1 MRQYRSYPTF
11 QLVTYESINDCDW
24 VSCYRARLSKIS
36 SAYIHFEQQTVFYL
50 WNGYPMTNT
59 IEDDIEFECI
69 GNVLLEEA
77 VSAIDSKIENHCILV
92 FLWYFNIRYILCGN
106 THDQFNY
113 NEVSLIYIP
122 RTKKITRH
130 IPSTKEF
137 PIFLKY
143 MNSKNKCC
151 RHSMFLSMLIQK
163 TPRIYFLNKT
173 VTSVTGIHDCH
184 NIMFSCQN
192 FCFFF
197 MWNNTE
203 YKSFFQNKKVEGCIT
218 EFSCRNAF

>member
-1 MRQYRSYPTF
+1 
-11 QLVTYESINDCDW
+11 
-24 VSCYRARLSKIS
+24 
-36 SAYIHFEQQTVFYL
+36 
-50 WNGYPMTNT
+50 MTNT

-77 VSAIDSKIENHCILV
+77 VSAIDSKIENHCTLV

-143 MNSKNKCC
+143 MNSQKQVLQAFNVPQHPDTENPQNIFFKQNSNKCH
-151 RHSMFLSMLIQK
+151 RNSRLS
-163 TPRIYFLNKT
+163 
-173 VTSVTGIHDCH
+173 
-184 NIMFSCQN
+184 
-192 FCFFF
+192 
-197 MWNNTE
+197 
-203 YKSFFQNKKVEGCIT
+203 
-218 EFSCRNAF
+218 